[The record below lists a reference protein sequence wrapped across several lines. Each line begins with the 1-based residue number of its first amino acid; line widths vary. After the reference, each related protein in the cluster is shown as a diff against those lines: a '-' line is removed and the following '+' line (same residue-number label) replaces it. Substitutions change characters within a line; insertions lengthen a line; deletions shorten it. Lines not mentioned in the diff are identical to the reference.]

1 MNVIDTGEKYSC
13 YGFLTDVIMEAVE
26 LVHPDRSHP
35 PVVAAHGGFVVW
47 VREGV
52 GDLLLVDMTHLGLNS
67 N

>member
-35 PVVAAHGGFVVW
+35 PVVAAHGGFVV
-47 VREGV
+47 
-52 GDLLLVDMTHLGLNS
+52 
-67 N
+67 